1 MNRPLKTFLI
11 VFIVFSGT
19 YFLLPDFLV
28 PTLIYQHP
36 GITDYK
42 IFNNRRVEKG
52 EPQPWP
58 MASNYNRVSPS
69 EAYADT
75 LKEFESIAFLVIHH
89 DSLLYESYEDPFSAS
104 SLSNSFSMAKS
115 IVGLLVGY
123 AIEEGSINGLDDKV
137 LTYLPELKG
146 TFAKDLTIRHL
157 LSMSSGSSWDESYS
171 SIFSM
176 TTQAYYGRDLGKTIE
191 QIEII
196 NPPGETFSYR
206 SGDTQL
212 VSEIVT
218 RATGK
223 TLAGYASEKLWK
235 PLGAEQ
241 AALWSLDK
249 ANGRE
254 KAYCCFNSN
263 ARDFARLGA
272 LVLNQG
278 QWHDQ
283 QLLSDDYIREIIR
296 PVTQL
301 TDQHGNAVD
310 FYGLQ
315 WWIMHY
321 KGLEIPYARGIL
333 GQYIFILPEEDAVIV
348 RLGHER
354 SKNRRN
360 NHTLDAYTWVDLGLM
375 MISQNQ

>member
-1 MNRPLKTFLI
+1 
-11 VFIVFSGT
+11 
-19 YFLLPDFLV
+19 
-28 PTLIYQHP
+28 
-36 GITDYK
+36 
-42 IFNNRRVEKG
+42 
-52 EPQPWP
+52 
-58 MASNYNRVSPS
+58 
-69 EAYADT
+69 
-75 LKEFESIAFLVIHH
+75 
-89 DSLLYESYEDPFSAS
+89 
-104 SLSNSFSMAKS
+104 
-115 IVGLLVGY
+115 VGLLVGY